1 VDKTTITPVLKK
13 MCESKGIKPPS
24 ESTVGRIIHDL
35 KEKGKLPKQ
44 TGISINGRIGRLHE
58 RIPHSRMKKTGRKNF
73 FPKKPGELVEIDTV
87 DIFVDGIKRYLIT
100 AIDL

>member
-1 VDKTTITPVLKK
+1 MDKTTITPVLKK

-58 RIPHSRMKKTGRKNF
+58 RTPHSRMKKTGRKNF